1 MTAYHLAPL
10 FIAVGLLLLVSHLA
24 ASVGI
29 RLTWRIVLSS
39 IAGVAGAWLVFFAA
53 FAV

>member
-24 ASVGI
+24 AFVGV

-39 IAGVAGAWLVFFAA
+39 IAGGVGAWLILFTA

>member
-29 RLTWRIVLSS
+29 RMTWRLILSS
-39 IAGVAGAWLVFFAA
+39 IAGVAGAWLVLYTA
-53 FAV
+53 FAI

>member
-10 FIAVGLLLLVSHLA
+10 FIAVGLLMMTSHLA
-24 ASVGI
+24 ASLGI

-39 IAGVAGAWLVFFAA
+39 IAGGVGAWLILFTA